1 MTVNGD
7 PAALLRWTPALSQ
20 NAASRPS
27 PRRGR
32 RRERSRGGGRLMSR
46 GPGGTEIAADG
57 GVITKAH
64 GAADDIVPGALLFVC
79 RRHFLAVGNWLRA
92 NTRGHFSAFPSVLG
106 RPSLGSLASRSRE
119 SLRGLLRQCHGRPL
133 DHLGIGAL
141 RVSRKRGGEINKVI
155 FLRLYKTCKAS
166 VWIFTYTAYIYE

>member
-7 PAALLRWTPALSQ
+7 PAALLRWTAALSQ
-20 NAASRPS
+20 NAASRPG

-106 RPSLGSLASRSRE
+106 RPSLARSLASRSRE
-119 SLRGLLRQCHGRPL
+119 SLRGLLRQCHGRPS

-141 RVSRKRGGEINKVI
+141 RVSRKRGGEINKV
-155 FLRLYKTCKAS
+155 LKLYKTCKVS
-166 VWIFTYTAYIYE
+166 VSIFTYTTYTYA